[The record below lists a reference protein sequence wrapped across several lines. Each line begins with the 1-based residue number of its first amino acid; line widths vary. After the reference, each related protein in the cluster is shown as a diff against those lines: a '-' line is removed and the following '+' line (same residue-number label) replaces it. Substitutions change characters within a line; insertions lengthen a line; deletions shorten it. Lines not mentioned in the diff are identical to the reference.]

1 MGKLRTLRTKLRTFV
16 CETLMPNN
24 VVAPEAPTGAMYVN
38 SEDLLAIQFSTV
50 GGYMKDLKKSLSCQN
65 WGVGACVRMGACPRQ
80 YGNRHILLL
89 GTYFLHVEL

>member
-24 VVAPEAPTGAMYVN
+24 VAAPEAPSAAMYVN

-50 GGYMKDLKKSLSCQN
+50 GGYMKDLNKLSK
-65 WGVGACVRMGACPRQ
+65 
-80 YGNRHILLL
+80 L
-89 GTYFLHVEL
+89 GGGRLCEDGRLPETKNMV